1 MRSKRWW
8 RGASAKTTDVPVS
21 EREGARILPDG
32 QQSETPGRVSPPYEM
47 RRLSYAGTFRNPVKA
62 GTIRTIEWMTGK
74 ITLLRLI
81 RQFERTGVPWGQPFF
96 TKAVKTMGI
105 EVLTPDEQIARI
117 PADGPLVVVAN
128 HPHGLVDGLVMGELI
143 GRVRTDYKILT
154 RSLLTGIPEIEEH
167 MLPVPFPHEEN
178 AREQSLEMRAVCM
191 SHLRQGGVV
200 ILFPAG
206 KVATSRSYFGPVI
219 EPEWNPFTAKMVS
232 RSGASVLPIFFPG
245 QNTRLYHVADK
256 VAATLRQGLL
266 LHEIYKALN
275 KPQAPVIGHPIGP
288 EEIRARAADPRAL
301 LVWLRQTTLDL
312 RG

>member
-1 MRSKRWW
+1 MPGSQ
-8 RGASAKTTDVPVS
+8 AQDT
-21 EREGARILPDG
+21 RILPEG
-32 QQSETPGRVSPPYEM
+32 TQSETEGRVSPPYEM
-47 RRLSYAGTFRNPVKA
+47 RRLSYAGTFTNPFKA

-81 RQFERTGVPWGQPFF
+81 RQFESTGVPWGQPFF
-96 TKAVKTMGI
+96 TKALRTMGI
-105 EVLTPDEQIARI
+105 DVLTPEDQVARI
-117 PADGPLVVVAN
+117 PAKGPLVVVAN

-154 RSLLTGIPEIEEH
+154 RSLLTGVPEIEEH

-178 AREQSLEMRAVCM
+178 ARALSLEMRAICM
-191 SHLRQGGVV
+191 DHLKQGGVV

-206 KVATSRSYFGPVI
+206 KVATSRSLFGPVI
-219 EPEWNPFTAKMVS
+219 EPEWNPFTAKMVT
-232 RSGASVLPIFFPG
+232 RSGATVLPIFFPG

-256 VAATLRQGLL
+256 VAATFRQGLL

-288 EEIRARAADPRAL
+288 EEIRARASDTRAL
-301 LVWLRQTTLDL
+301 LAWLRQTTLDL